1 MIREATKN
9 DFDEWLRMREQL
21 YPECN
26 SELLLAE
33 IEKIFSKR
41 TILGELDY
49 HILVYEN
56 EDNKLSGF
64 IETSIR
70 KELSGYQNSPVG
82 YIESL
87 YVAPTHRRKGIAKQ
101 LVAFSEKWV
110 RSQKYQHLFVDTD
123 PRYTEAINFYKS
135 IGFKKVGS
143 NEQEIILTKG

>member
-1 MIREATKN
+1 MIREATQN

-26 SELLLAE
+26 SQLLLAE

-70 KELSGYQNSPVG
+70 KELPGYQNSPVG

-87 YVAPTHRRKGIAKQ
+87 YVDPTHRRKGIAKQ
-101 LVAFSEKWV
+101 LVAFSEEWIK
-110 RSQKYQHLFVDTD
+110 SQKYQHLFVDTD
-123 PRYTEAINFYKS
+123 PRYTEAIDFYKS
-135 IGFKKVGS
+135 IGFKEVGF
-143 NEQEIILTKG
+143 NEREIILTR